1 MRERGVEG
9 RREGEREGE
18 RGGGKERGGER
29 GGGMGRGRERGVE
42 GRREGERDGERGEG
56 WGGGRREGGRE
67 RIEQYTPQAA
77 GISCKLCTV
86 IRPGTEIF
94 NDAYTCT
101 CTWQVKMR
109 KLLL

>member
-1 MRERGVEG
+1 MGRGG
-9 RREGEREGE
+9 RDGVREGEREGE
-18 RGGGKERGGER
+18 R
-29 GGGMGRGRERGVE
+29 
-42 GRREGERDGERGEG
+42 
-56 WGGGRREGGRE
+56 
-67 RIEQYTPQAA
+67 IEQYTPHAA

-109 KLLL
+109 KLLLLITCPNAKPIYSITFPHSTTMKFV